1 MFLEPEKRIPTGNN
15 NKYDIVRNNGGKK
28 KIEQNLWSAI
38 TQKLYNTVNLEFYIQ
53 LKKFPKLWLNKNIFR

>member
-28 KIEQNLWSAI
+28 KIEQNL
-38 TQKLYNTVNLEFYIQ
+38 
-53 LKKFPKLWLNKNIFR
+53 